1 VKDII
6 DRWESENNEIL
17 SVCEDDFKKG
27 RASSQKPS
35 DGVEFGEREVP
46 MVHSTTS
53 SHYSVFRQ
61 RIPEYDL
68 REVRHYLQFKT
79 RLEGMEL
86 MLKILKMN
94 IYRKEV
100 QASDCF
106 ARETVCISRL
116 FEEIRRNEPLM
127 DLMKQYFNCVEEH
140 DSIYTR
146 LVALREMRAEK
157 TATLDGL
164 VAEYNSL
171 SLPA

>member
-1 VKDII
+1 MAKIDVEGQVKDII
-6 DRWESENNEIL
+6 DHWQSENNEIL

-35 DGVEFGEREVP
+35 DGVEFGEKEVP

-86 MLKILKMN
+86 MLKILKRN
-94 IYRKEV
+94 VHLKEV

-106 ARETVCISRL
+106 ARETMCISRL
-116 FEEIRRNEPLM
+116 FEEFKRNEPLM
-127 DLMKQYFNCVEEH
+127 ELVMQYYDYLHQYDEA
-140 DSIYTR
+140 Y
-146 LVALREMRAEK
+146 EK
-157 TATLDGL
+157 FI
-164 VAEYNSL
+164 
-171 SLPA
+171 